1 MEERGCLGGL
11 LHFKQKGKI
20 EKEGCNEISHSP
32 LQANFY
38 PSSSS
43 KCAPSLTS
51 IKFLS

>member
-20 EKEGCNEISHSP
+20 EKEGCSEISHSP

-38 PSSSS
+38 PS
-43 KCAPSLTS
+43 PY
-51 IKFLS
+51 LSFKDQLI